1 MIAVLAPAIAGTLKT
16 LVLSALSEK
25 LLIEVTFLL
34 LRTLTNS
41 TKNELD
47 NKILKQFEAVYREK

>member
-1 MIAVLAPAIAGTLKT
+1 MIALLAPAIAGTLKT

>member
-1 MIAVLAPAIAGTLKT
+1 MIALLAPAIAGTLKT
-16 LVLSALSEK
+16 LVLSAVSEK

>member
-1 MIAVLAPAIAGTLKT
+1 MIALLAPAIAGTLKT
-16 LVLSALSEK
+16 LVLSAVSEK

-47 NKILKQFEAVYREK
+47 NKILKQFEAVYRSK

>member
-1 MIAVLAPAIAGTLKT
+1 MIALLAPAIAGTLKT

-41 TKNELD
+41 TKTELD
-47 NKILKQFEAVYREK
+47 NKILKQFEAVYRSK

>member
-1 MIAVLAPAIAGTLKT
+1 MIALLAPAIAGTLKT

-47 NKILKQFEAVYREK
+47 NKILKQFEAVYRSK